1 MKKLLFSLLSLLM
14 VCGLAWTG
22 SSALAATAADGETVS
37 LAIYP
42 QQLNESGT
50 ADNLYS
56 VQVTCL
62 KKGATESEAV
72 TKTTASAGD
81 PHAVFDGCVPT
92 DTYVVTLHKEGYKD
106 TVVETLAGEERHGS
120 MVGLDLYIV
129 MKKAE
134 SAPVANGVKVSG
146 KVTATGWGGMFS
158 DSYAELLNSEG
169 ALVAKKALEMNS
181 NLRCYTYEFTE
192 VQSGSYGLSITALT
206 SNGRCFKKTETVVVT
221 SDDVEKD
228 IVLEEYA
235 GIVTMYVMPQYLSDG
250 IPTTLYGVTGV
261 LTKQG
266 TSESVTKTTGTEG
279 DPRLGFQCDT
289 NGRYSVTLSKDGY
302 KDTTIQNIKV
312 WEENHGSVNGVTL
325 NIVMQEEAP
334 IVESDEVTLVGEV
347 SLGSHTDITLNEK
360 LQLVCKT
367 EDGTTKTLTSAIE
380 NGKYAFAGVPKNAY
394 DSLLV
399 VTTVYGSY
407 GSVSYEASSLLQV
420 KTPANGVLDL
430 LTATPVNDTITQ
442 NIELERIGFS
452 VKGSVKNAVNGSGL
466 AGVTVKLGD
475 DLTVQTAEN
484 GYGTSEGDFTFNV
497 VTATQLSFEFSK
509 SGFTTVTKDTT
520 ISMAAVDVDGV
531 VVLDPVAMTPQAQEY
546 TLTGKAGIRPS
557 TPLKDVV
564 VELWAS
570 QFIENQG
577 YVKGDKLGV
586 DTTDAEGA
594 WSLKYTG
601 FADDMVYLIARHAN
615 IETEEMQRQVSY
627 LLNQTSIDIYGS
639 PILYGMVN
647 CQATQDAEAATPTVN
662 LTWEWPQALRNGY
675 VNENGEGTY
684 EITMVSI
691 FRTVHRADEDYMVKV
706 CDTITV
712 ANTLPLTSFVDA
724 GVQYPL
730 SVDSTYTYSFSV
742 QYSGKPDY
750 KTVEVKD
757 SANLTV
763 KIAAK
768 PVDPVKESFELT
780 LQVNDTTMGKVEGAG
795 KYEEGTRVT
804 IKAIAKEGYVFEAW
818 KTKDGAAEISK
829 ATEYSFVLSSDSTLK
844 AFFAAKPVDPVKDS
858 FELTLNCD
866 AAMGKV
872 EGAGKYEKGTEV
884 TIKATA
890 NEGYVFVAWVSGNDT
905 VAKTAEHKLTLV
917 SDSILT
923 AVFVKDEKPVDP
935 TANEDRE
942 QAAWNVYTEGQTMV
956 LRSTAACQYD
966 VYNLAGAL
974 VKRAKTNA
982 NEYRIAVNN
991 SGLYIIRRISAT
1003 GTSVKKV
1010 MVR

>member
-14 VCGLAWTG
+14 VCGLAW
-22 SSALAATAADGETVS
+22 AD
-37 LAIYP
+37 
-42 QQLNESGT
+42 
-50 ADNLYS
+50 
-56 VQVTCL
+56 
-62 KKGATESEAV
+62 
-72 TKTTASAGD
+72 
-81 PHAVFDGCVPT
+81 
-92 DTYVVTLHKEGYKD
+92 
-106 TVVETLAGEERHGS
+106 
-120 MVGLDLYIV
+120 
-129 MKKAE
+129 
-134 SAPVANGVKVSG
+134 GVKVSG
-146 KVTATGWGGMFS
+146 DVTAEGLTSLASYGTSFVELQNANGDRIRTDIKSVLVNEQTREQKKVYEFNNVQEGSYTLWAVFVAAVSGKPVVYSKKIENVQVASVDVAQNIELREDGGHVMMGVTAKYMYY
-158 DSYAELLNSEG
+158 YAENSGYPKVLDGVQITCQKKGTNESEIHINSEN
-169 ALVAKKALEMNS
+169 E
-181 NLRCYTYEFTE
+181 
-192 VQSGSYGLSITALT
+192 
-206 SNGRCFKKTETVVVT
+206 NGGQVYF
-221 SDDVEKD
+221 
-228 IVLEEYA
+228 Y
-235 GIVTMYVMPQYLSDG
+235 
-250 IPTTLYGVTGV
+250 
-261 LTKQG
+261 
-266 TSESVTKTTGTEG
+266 
-279 DPRLGFQCDT
+279 CDT
-289 NGRYSVTLSKDGY
+289 VSVYSVTLHKTGY
-302 KDTTIQNIKV
+302 ADTTHDTKALSLQY
-312 WEENHGSVNGVTL
+312 GSMYPTML
-325 NIVMQEEAP
+325 TIVMNEAP

-484 GYGTSEGDFTFNV
+484 GYGTSQGDFTFNV

-615 IETEEMQRQVSY
+615 IETEEMQRPVSY

-818 KTKDGAAEISK
+818 KTKDGATEISK

-905 VAKTAEHKLTLV
+905 VAKTAEHKLILV